1 MDLITRSILIYLISF
16 MVISLQNA
24 QNTKQVKNNQML
36 STVPKDT
43 SERGK
48 RGFIVT
54 KTKPGPL
61 RQIFGIIYEQ
71 WNDTRFTMSTLDK
84 LINDTFLPE
93 NAPVSVNSINNSRQN
108 YIFQSTTTT
117 TPNPNQNGST
127 TKPPP
132 FKITRSEL
140 VRILRRNLK
149 GLVRLYNLE
158 LQDALKQSEITSR
171 DFNRNVSR
179 EVAKFL

>member
-24 QNTKQVKNNQML
+24 QNTKQVQSNRML
-36 STVPKDT
+36 SSVPKDDP
-43 SERGK
+43 SRGK

-71 WNDTRFTMSTLDK
+71 WNDTKFTMNNLDK
-84 LINDTFLPE
+84 LVNDQFLPE
-93 NAPVSVNSINNSRQN
+93 NPP
-108 YIFQSTTTT
+108 STTST
-117 TPNPNQNGST
+117 TPNPNPNVT
-127 TKPPP
+127 TKAPPY
-132 FKITRSEL
+132 KIKRSEL
-140 VRILRRNLK
+140 IRILRRNLK
-149 GLVRLYNLE
+149 GLVRLYNIE
-158 LQDALKQSEITSR
+158 LQDALKQSQITSR
-171 DFNRNVSR
+171 NFNRNVTR